1 MSGEI
6 GGIVMLMLER
16 KMVRRFQEAGAV
28 SRSTTKSL
36 DEIGAAEDSSFKRF
50 QRRGV
55 IVEDSS
61 GKWFLDERAWVDLRR
76 RRLITVAAIVLV
88 GGVAAAIFYFVYR

>member
-16 KMVRRFQEAGAV
+16 KMVRRFQKAGAV
-28 SRSTTKSL
+28 SQSTSRSL
-36 DEIGAAEDSSFKRF
+36 EEIGVADDSSFKRF
-50 QRRGV
+50 QRCGA
-55 IVEDSS
+55 IVEGSS
-61 GKWFLDERAWVDLRR
+61 GNWFLDELAWANLRR
-76 RRLITVAAIVLV
+76 KRLITIAAIVLV